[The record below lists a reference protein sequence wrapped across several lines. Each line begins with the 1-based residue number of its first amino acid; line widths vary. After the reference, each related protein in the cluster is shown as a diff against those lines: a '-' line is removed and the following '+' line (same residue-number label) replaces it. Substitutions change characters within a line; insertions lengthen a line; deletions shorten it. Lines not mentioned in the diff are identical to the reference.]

1 MSQVSMH
8 TLVILLLLYS
18 TLVEYITT
26 TLEYAYSS
34 KCPHNMYIRA
44 LTSYNTYPPLN
55 PVRALVDKLLYT
67 LLLLLLLYSR
77 VVITS
82 ISMCIVGF
90 WRVWT
95 TRFKSSR

>member
-18 TLVEYITT
+18 RLEYITT
-26 TLEYAYSS
+26 TTRTLEYAS
-34 KCPHNMYIRA
+34 KCPHNMYM
-44 LTSYNTYPPLN
+44 SSVYNTYPPLN

-67 LLLLLLLYSR
+67 LLLLLLL

-82 ISMCIVGF
+82 ISMC
-90 WRVWT
+90 
-95 TRFKSSR
+95 